1 MTMQRDGNSEDRAKA
16 GASGRTP
23 PVIEGE
29 AREVVATDAHEPAT
43 SESQDRVA
51 EAVAE
56 ARDQAPLTDE
66 ADRDESAQSEN
77 GGPADA
83 MAAPP
88 PRKSRRGVLVA
99 VLGLLIV
106 AIAGAV
112 AWVAA
117 PGQRSA
123 VENDF
128 KARVVALLPE
138 SAQRALHLKPA
149 TAPAAEKPA
158 MPAPSQA
165 SKTDAGAAEA
175 DKAVESKVEP
185 AKTEPAKSES
195 AKSEPV
201 VSEPAK
207 TEIAKP
213 ETGAPGATK
222 AEPVKPE
229 APKAEPEK
237 TAVVAPK
244 VAEPAAEKSLA
255 SGEAKDAGALAAGA
269 AASTAQAPAGVA
281 PSGSM
286 TIVGNP
292 PVAIGVDPKRIE
304 DMSVKIDGLQ
314 AKVEGLQ
321 GKLDA
326 ALGRIED
333 LQSKLELAQGKLAG
347 AASADAVTQSRQML
361 ETATQRLA
369 AIEQKLEQP
378 KTDARAP
385 QSRENNAPSGREFAA
400 SRAVVAQA
408 TTEALRA
415 GAPLGDD
422 LAALKGLGV
431 ADEKIADLAPYA
443 KAGAPTVAQ
452 LAQQWRGLRDKV
464 VALDAP
470 PPGASFSDKLI
481 AKAKSVFRVTWAGQ
495 GQKNSI
501 GATAARIDAALQ
513 KSDLAAAL
521 AACDDFPAV
530 AKNLVVDWQK
540 AASARLK
547 ADAAARALLSES
559 ISAIGRSSS
568 Q

>member
-29 AREVVATDAHEPAT
+29 ATEVVATGAHEPAAA
-43 SESQDRVA
+43 ESHDRVA
-51 EAVAE
+51 EPVSDAS
-56 ARDQAPLTDE
+56 DQAPPADE
-66 ADRDESAQSEN
+66 AERDESAQTEN

-88 PRKSRRGVLVA
+88 PRKSRRGVLIA

-123 VENDF
+123 VENDL

-149 TAPAAEKPA
+149 AAPAAERPA
-158 MPAPSQA
+158 TPAPSQA
-165 SKTDAGAAEA
+165 SQGDAGKTDAGKS
-175 DKAVESKVEP
+175 DQSKVEPVKTEP
-185 AKTEPAKSES
+185 AKTET
-195 AKSEPV
+195 AKSEPGAPAAITA
-201 VSEPAK
+201 EPAR
-207 TEIAKP
+207 P
-213 ETGAPGATK
+213 ETPQ
-222 AEPVKPE
+222 
-229 APKAEPEK
+229 AEPEK
-237 TAVVAPK
+237 AAAAAPK
-244 VAEPAAEKSLA
+244 SAEPAAEKSAA
-255 SGEAKDAGALAAGA
+255 SGEARDSGAPAAGA
-269 AASTAQAPAGVA
+269 STSAAQAPAGDA

-347 AASADAVTQSRQML
+347 AASADAVTQATQKL

-415 GAPLGDD
+415 GAPLGDN

-521 AACDDFPAV
+521 VACDDFPAV
-530 AKNLVVDWQK
+530 AKNVVVDWQK
-540 AASARLK
+540 AAAARLK
-547 ADAAARALLSES
+547 ADAAVRTLLSES